1 MSREAYK
8 MYTLSIGNNII
19 NSEVV
24 QLHTTINKKE
34 QIFWKIKFF
43 ATIEEIQTNVIKKL
57 DQFVPKIFILS
68 SINFF

>member
-57 DQFVPKIFILS
+57 DRFVPKNFI
-68 SINFF
+68 